1 MTTRLR
7 LDSTKRSDATV
18 LFLIFMSGIV
28 IHIVLLM
35 TVFNYDRA
43 LGIYD
48 DELRYYSIARSLF
61 NGTGRRI
68 RNIPVNF
75 QKIGMSLLM
84 MPFFAVKDVILR
96 LKLMA
101 GVNIVIMN
109 LSVIFVWLI
118 CSELKLSKRAKYF
131 ISFLTAIWPDMTY
144 SFTFMSEP
152 LYWPMSAMFFWLWLV
167 NERKQSFAISAGLG
181 LFCYII
187 YLTKEVALAFMIA
200 LAAFEVIYPVLQC
213 LLQEGHE
220 RRKLREFYSSMRFML
235 MLTLMVVFG
244 LCYAAMKMTFFRG
257 LGNSYNQTSI
267 QAIMSEYNIMY
278 LIYAFFYYIAAI
290 LVASLVVPAV
300 YPVANFRRMNEEGRK
315 FFCYI
320 ILFGLVI
327 TTTIAYTISV
337 REDLGDITPA
347 IHLRYYGSFFV
358 MMIIAFFASM
368 ENVDAD
374 EIARTHLRSGV
385 MLTFAVMYV
394 CFMFRG
400 VRFLSS
406 ADQYILLWYT
416 YMGIWTLSNAYP
428 PVMLPPEG
436 KNLIFYP
443 SAIIGNIILVMIAT
457 LFHQVYAR
465 RGKKAALGVFG
476 FVLVVSS
483 VLLNIYAWRSTMPNY
498 IMPSPQIAG
507 EMVMIAEYFRDK
519 ETANLLYLNHELGS
533 QPHDFKSRYV
543 DTYIDH
549 KRTYVINYE
558 QFTGGIPDGG
568 TVDVSNIT
576 LEGENMPEVYD
587 KFEGID
593 YILLEHQDSEGHL
606 RLADVELVLEGERF
620 MLYKNLNRNV
630 LKFEG

>member
-118 CSELKLSKRAKYF
+118 CSELKLSRRAKYF

-278 LIYAFFYYIAAI
+278 LIYAFFYYIAAV

-320 ILFGLVI
+320 TLFALVI

-416 YMGIWTLSNAYP
+416 SIGAIPFTSVYP
-428 PVMLPPEG
+428 PMLLPPQG
-436 KNLIFYP
+436 KALIFFP
-443 SAIIGNIILVMIAT
+443 SAIIASILIVLFAF
-457 LFHQVYAR
+457 LFHYEYSR
-465 RGKKAALGVFG
+465 RGEKTALTVFAS
-476 FVLVVSS
+476 VLVV
-483 VLLNIYAWRSTMPNY
+483 LTMMLNVSAWRKTISAY
-498 IMPSPQIAG
+498 ITHSDQTAG
-507 EMVMIAEYFRDK
+507 EMVRIADYFIDK
-519 ETANLLYLNHELGS
+519 EDANILYLNYGHPAS
-533 QPHDFKSRYV
+533 RYDYRSRYV

-549 KRTYVINYE
+549 RRLYIINNNE
-558 QFTGGIPDGG
+558 ITGKISGSM
-568 TVDVSNIT
+568 VDVSRIT
-576 LEGENMPEVYD
+576 LKGENPGGYYED
-587 KFEGID
+587 IEGIN
-593 YILLEHQDSEGHL
+593 YILLERSNSEGQR
-606 RLADVELVLEGERF
+606 RLADVELVLEGEHF
-620 MLYKNLNRNV
+620 LLYKNLNRNV